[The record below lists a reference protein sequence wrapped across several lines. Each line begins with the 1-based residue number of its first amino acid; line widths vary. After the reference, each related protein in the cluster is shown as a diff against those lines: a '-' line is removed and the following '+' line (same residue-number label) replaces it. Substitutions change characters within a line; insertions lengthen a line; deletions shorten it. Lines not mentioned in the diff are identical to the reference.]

1 MTDKELLERAA
12 KAAGL
17 PEPRGAGSRHHCY
30 YVLDEQPTRWN
41 PLYDD
46 GDALRLAIK
55 LGLTVETIRHQQ
67 TAVVRHK
74 EKKVCVKWC
83 SLVESWTDVTDAEAD
98 DEYEAVRK
106 AIVLAASEMR
116 EKND

>member
-17 PEPRGAGSRHHCY
+17 PELRGAGSRHHCY
-30 YVLDEQPTRWN
+30 YVIDEQPTRWN

-46 GDALRLAIK
+46 GDAFRLAIK
-55 LGLTVETIRHQQ
+55 LGFVVETIRHQQ

-74 EKKVCVKWC
+74 DQKVCVKWR
-83 SLVESWTDVTDAEAD
+83 SLVDSWTDETDAEAD
-98 DEYEAVRK
+98 DEHEAARK
-106 AIVLAASEMR
+106 AIVLAAAMIG
-116 EKND
+116 EKE